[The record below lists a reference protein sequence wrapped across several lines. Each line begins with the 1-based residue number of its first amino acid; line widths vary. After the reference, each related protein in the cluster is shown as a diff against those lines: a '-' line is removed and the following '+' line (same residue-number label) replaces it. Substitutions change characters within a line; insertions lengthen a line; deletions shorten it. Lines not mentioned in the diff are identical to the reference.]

1 MFADHLH
8 DLAQVGR
15 RSSDVFAGAGEA
27 DSSTPANPSKNI
39 TNVRKAARRMYGPE
53 AGSMAT
59 ASGLSSATAQ
69 TQLGVNTVGS
79 SPDDL
84 VSLHESIARLLAVQ
98 GNWKRAYSHLHAA
111 LRLAREAERSAPA
124 IPEQFRMQVAELH
137 RAHAAAVH
145 ASLRDSLTAAYNRR
159 YLDQRLAEL
168 LAENTADPRSPG
180 IAVALVDLDLFKSVN
195 DAHGHLVGDQVLRQV
210 VRLMQAELPST
221 GFCARYGGEEF
232 VLVLPDMS
240 AAAAVGIVERVR
252 RRVAARTEPACDAQ
266 RRADARGGRRVPHG
280 HRAVPRAGRRG
291 SLRRQPGRPQR
302 GELPG
307 CQHDQVRRYGRQR
320 ALSVSSHRDHWHQ
333 CLPP

>member
-1 MFADHLH
+1 
-8 DLAQVGR
+8 
-15 RSSDVFAGAGEA
+15 
-27 DSSTPANPSKNI
+27 
-39 TNVRKAARRMYGPE
+39 MYGPE

-111 LRLAREAERSAPA
+111 LRLAREAEQSAPA

-168 LAENTADPRSPG
+168 LAENAADPRSPG

-240 AAAAVGIVERVR
+240 AAPAVGIVERVR
-252 RRVAARTEPACDAQ
+252 RRVAAHSWSLLAPNLRVTISAGLMHVAGGECPTDIELCLGL
-266 RRADARGGRRVPHG
+266 ADEALY
-280 HRAVPRAGRRG
+280 AAKRAGRN
-291 SLRRQPGRPQR
+291 
-302 GELPG
+302 
-307 CQHDQVRRYGRQR
+307 
-320 ALSVSSHRDHWHQ
+320 AVSYRVANTIRFAGTDDSEH
-333 CLPP
+333 